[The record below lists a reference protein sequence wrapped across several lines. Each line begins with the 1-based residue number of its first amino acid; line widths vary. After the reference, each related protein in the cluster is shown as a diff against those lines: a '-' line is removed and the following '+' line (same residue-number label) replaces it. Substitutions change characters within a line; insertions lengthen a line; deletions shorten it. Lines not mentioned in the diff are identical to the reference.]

1 MRWWLISISI
11 EMRKVLAQR
20 EEPTRPS
27 ACRAETKEMGEI
39 LSKGCK

>member
-1 MRWWLISISI
+1 MRWWLISI

-39 LSKGCK
+39 LSKECR